1 MQPEALLVERV
12 LDGTFGQPGD
22 IGQSAFEEVARAYAE
37 TISNI
42 TIKPSQL
49 DSVVTQ
55 LELLARCHDAMSKAD
70 GNASGRRVADRLLDL
85 AQRLRPGRTRPA
97 GRSTSVSMPTFLA
110 KGEGPAAGV
119 ERSLSGKAPADAT
132 MLPKHTVTRDTP
144 KTGKRKTATAP
155 KKRPRKSK

>member
-22 IGQSAFEEVARAYAE
+22 SGQSAFEEVARAYAE

-85 AQRLRPGRTRPA
+85 AQRLRPGRARPRGRSMSTSSPTSPA
-97 GRSTSVSMPTFLA
+97 NGDAPPVEIERSTS
-110 KGEGPAAGV
+110 
-119 ERSLSGKAPADAT
+119 GKALTETP
-132 MLPKHTVTRDTP
+132 LPERAVTRDTR
-144 KTGKRKTATAP
+144 KTAKRKTATAP

>member
-85 AQRLRPGRTRPA
+85 AQRLRPGR
-97 GRSTSVSMPTFLA
+97 STSVSMPTFLA
-110 KGEGPAAGV
+110 KGEGPTAGV